1 MDESGEGRLFA
12 RFEKHA
18 EFEDIQR
25 SLLALDLT
33 VVPTAE
39 ESKEETV
46 KLQQLSN
53 ILDEYQEQS
62 YLLDPYLEALVV
74 PVVDSLKSHANV
86 SISHPST
93 TFSPE
98 RVRRVAL
105 LLYGYIKCRGYK
117 TIIRFL
123 PHEIADLSIALS
135 YMQNANTLVVEVD
148 QWALRYTF
156 LLWLSLIC
164 MLPFDLAQFD
174 EIEGG
179 NQTALSI
186 EHIGKRFLSNAGLER
201 EGAAIM
207 LSRLYMRKDTLA
219 IFRLYLSWCKDTIRE
234 SKDPF
239 MVIGLLQVLCEI
251 LKSGSVSQIEQA
263 LPDVLAIA
271 ATLEEESTLI
281 GNTVVKKYKTKLV
294 SRVALRILPA
304 RSARGTDNE
313 DGFDVP
319 DSIEIVLEQLFQSLQ
334 DKDTVVRWSAAKGI
348 ARISD
353 RLPTD
358 FAEQVLDTIMG
369 LFSIHSVAAASIYD
383 LPAIA
388 ECTWHGSSLAC
399 AEMARRGLISSEK
412 LPGLLNWLSK
422 ALYFDLRKGAHSIG
436 SNVRDAAA
444 YVIWALA
451 RSKNPSELAPHAEK
465 LARQLVTVSLY
476 DREIHIRRAAS
487 AAFQEHVGRTGL
499 FPHGIDILRKT
510 DFYAVGIRRNAFLV
524 AAPQVAEH
532 SEYRRYL
539 FDHLLDVP
547 LRHWDANMRQLAS
560 QSLRL
565 ICLLDLGELGPQ
577 VCTRAANLLESPD
590 NTDIHGGLL
599 ALTELS
605 IACRDRASSEVER
618 EQQMRD
624 IFKYLAIVPH
634 AVLVGSR
641 NEIVTAAACQLIART
656 VTLAEISMGPS
667 TSVPKWRQVVDFG
680 LKHRRL
686 PVQEAAAM
694 AMASISKLVDCFA
707 TVTRLIRELRS
718 GSFSSQQSLGRVL
731 GVIDYDSFPKCLPDS
746 ISCLLECARP
756 SPKALSANVEARRNC
771 YLAMPQII
779 ENVIPHFNDHM
790 SPEVFASLFDALLSG
805 LEDYTIDERG
815 DVGSWIRMACVR
827 GLTSVSEI
835 LISNARTIIRFDD
848 YLTPSKYHLAVIGI
862 LKQGVERLDN
872 VRQDAGECILR
883 LLRLPLPDVKD
894 AERWQLP
901 SCGLL
906 VELFAS
912 GTDSV
917 SWSDGHWLFPRAVRL
932 LEIEEYRQPVLK
944 GLVISLGSKTDSI
957 HRPVSTSLSAYARSL
972 PASGTTDAYDLVTFA
987 KDLIKYAQANLNSNN
1002 IIIPVLQTFNVLLEA
1017 GALEKLSSDDSGIR
1031 SLDSLHL
1038 MASRHVDRLKSVQRV
1053 HESMKIV
1060 VNLLA
1065 FDAIFERCITSL
1077 PSFLAHRF
1085 PTIRSDVAEFLYL
1098 KIQSMDLNRD
1108 TEEVEELL
1116 LETEWTSSDIEAV
1129 RQNAQR
1135 IVNLFKGEL

>member
-1 MDESGEGRLFA
+1 MDESGEGRLYA
-12 RFEKHA
+12 RFEKYA

-62 YLLDPYLEALVV
+62 YLLDPYLEGLVV

-86 SISHPST
+86 SISHPSASI
-93 TFSPE
+93 SPE
-98 RVRRVAL
+98 RVQRVAL

-174 EIEGG
+174 EVEGG

-186 EHIGKRFLSNAGLER
+186 EHIGKGFLSNAGLER

-207 LSRLYMRKDTLA
+207 LSRLYMRKDTLT

-239 MVIGLLQVLCEI
+239 TVIGLLQVLCEV
-251 LKSGSVSQIEQA
+251 LKSGSVGQVEQA

-271 ATLEEESTLI
+271 ATLEGESTLI
-281 GNTVVKKYKTKLV
+281 VNTVVRKYKTKLV

-304 RSARGTDNE
+304 RSARRTDSE
-313 DGFDVP
+313 DSIDVP

-358 FAEQVLDTIMG
+358 FADQVVDTIMG

-399 AEMARRGLISSEK
+399 AEVARRGLISSEK
-412 LPGLLNWLSK
+412 LPELLNWLSK

-499 FPHGIDILRKT
+499 FPHGIDVLRKT

-532 SEYRRYL
+532 PEYRRYL

-577 VCTRAANLLESPD
+577 VCSRAAKLLESPD

-641 NEIVTAAACQLIART
+641 NEIVTAAACQLIAST

-680 LKHRRL
+680 LKHRRV

-707 TVTRLIRELRS
+707 TVTR
-718 GSFSSQQSLGRVL
+718 
-731 GVIDYDSFPKCLPDS
+731 
-746 ISCLLECARP
+746 
-756 SPKALSANVEARRNC
+756 
-771 YLAMPQII
+771 
-779 ENVIPHFNDHM
+779 
-790 SPEVFASLFDALLSG
+790 
-805 LEDYTIDERG
+805 
-815 DVGSWIRMACVR
+815 
-827 GLTSVSEI
+827 
-835 LISNARTIIRFDD
+835 
-848 YLTPSKYHLAVIGI
+848 
-862 LKQGVERLDN
+862 
-872 VRQDAGECILR
+872 
-883 LLRLPLPDVKD
+883 
-894 AERWQLP
+894 
-901 SCGLL
+901 
-906 VELFAS
+906 
-912 GTDSV
+912 
-917 SWSDGHWLFPRAVRL
+917 
-932 LEIEEYRQPVLK
+932 
-944 GLVISLGSKTDSI
+944 
-957 HRPVSTSLSAYARSL
+957 
-972 PASGTTDAYDLVTFA
+972 
-987 KDLIKYAQANLNSNN
+987 
-1002 IIIPVLQTFNVLLEA
+1002 
-1017 GALEKLSSDDSGIR
+1017 
-1031 SLDSLHL
+1031 
-1038 MASRHVDRLKSVQRV
+1038 
-1053 HESMKIV
+1053 
-1060 VNLLA
+1060 
-1065 FDAIFERCITSL
+1065 
-1077 PSFLAHRF
+1077 
-1085 PTIRSDVAEFLYL
+1085 
-1098 KIQSMDLNRD
+1098 
-1108 TEEVEELL
+1108 
-1116 LETEWTSSDIEAV
+1116 
-1129 RQNAQR
+1129 
-1135 IVNLFKGEL
+1135 

>member
-12 RFEKHA
+12 RFEKYA

-39 ESKEETV
+39 ESKAETV
-46 KLQQLSN
+46 KLQHLSN

-62 YLLDPYLEALVV
+62 YLLDPYLEGLVV

-93 TFSPE
+93 SFSPE
-98 RVRRVAL
+98 RVQRVAL
-105 LLYGYIKCRGYK
+105 LLYGYVKCRGYK

-135 YMQNANTLVVEVD
+135 YMQNANTLVVGVD

-174 EIEGG
+174 EFEGG

-186 EHIGKRFLSNAGLER
+186 ELVGKRFLSNAGLER

-207 LSRLYMRKDTLA
+207 LSRLYTRKDTLT
-219 IFRLYLSWCKDTIRE
+219 IFRLYLSWCTDTIRE

-239 MVIGLLQVLCEI
+239 TVIGLLQVLCEV
-251 LKSGSVSQIEQA
+251 LKSGSVGQVEQS

-271 ATLEEESTLI
+271 ATLEGESTLI
-281 GNTVVKKYKTKLV
+281 ANTVVRKYKTKLV

-304 RSARGTDNE
+304 RSARGTDSE
-313 DGFDVP
+313 DGIDVP
-319 DSIEIVLEQLFQSLQ
+319 DSIEVVLEQLFQSLQ

-358 FAEQVLDTIMG
+358 FADQVLDTIMG

-412 LPGLLNWLSK
+412 LPELLNWLSK

-451 RSKNPSELAPHAEK
+451 RSKNPNELAPHAEK
-465 LARQLVTVSLY
+465 VARQLVTVSLY

-499 FPHGIDILRKT
+499 FPHGIDVLRKT

-532 SEYRRYL
+532 PEYRQYL

-547 LRHWDANMRQLAS
+547 MRHWDANMRQLAS

-565 ICLLDLGELGPQ
+565 ICLLDLKELGPQ
-577 VCTRAANLLESPD
+577 VCTRAAKLLESPD

-641 NEIVTAAACQLIART
+641 NEIVTAAACQLIAST

-680 LKHRRL
+680 LKHRRV

-694 AMASISKLVDCFA
+694 AMASISKLVDCF
-707 TVTRLIRELRS
+707 TTLRS

-746 ISCLLECARP
+746 ISCLLD
-756 SPKALSANVEARRNC
+756 SNVEARRNC
-771 YLAMPQII
+771 YFAMPQII
-779 ENVIPHFNDHM
+779 QNIVPHLSDHM
-790 SPEVFASLFDALLSG
+790 SPEVFVSLFDALLNG

-835 LISNARTIIRFDD
+835 LISNARTIKRFDD

-912 GTDSV
+912 GTESV

-972 PASGTTDAYDLVTFA
+972 PANGPTDAYDLVTFA
-987 KDLIKYAQANLNSNN
+987 NDLIKYAQANLTSNN
-1002 IIIPVLQTFNVLLEA
+1002 IIIPVLQTFSVLLEA

-1031 SLDSLHL
+1031 SLDRLHL
-1038 MASRHVDRLKSVQRV
+1038 LASRHVDRLKSVQRI

-1065 FDAIFERCITSL
+1065 FDTMFERCIISL

-1085 PTIRSDVAEFLYL
+1085 PTIRSDAAEFLYL

-1116 LETEWTSSDIEAV
+1116 LETEWTSSNIEAV

-1135 IVNLFKGEL
+1135 IADLFKGEL

>member
-12 RFEKHA
+12 RFEKYA
-18 EFEDIQR
+18 EFADIQR
-25 SLLALDLT
+25 SLLSLDLT
-33 VVPTAE
+33 VMPTAE

-46 KLQQLSN
+46 KLQRLSD

-62 YLLDPYLEALVV
+62 YLLDPYLEGLVV
-74 PVVDSLKSHANV
+74 PVVDRLKSHAHV
-86 SISHPST
+86 SASHPST
-93 TFSPE
+93 VFSTE
-98 RVRRVAL
+98 RVQRVAL

-135 YMQNANTLVVEVD
+135 YMQNANTLVVETD

-174 EIEGG
+174 EVEGG

-186 EHIGKRFLSNAGLER
+186 EHIGKGFMSNAGLER

-207 LSRLYMRKDTLA
+207 LSRLYMRKDTLT
-219 IFRLYLSWCKDTIRE
+219 IFRLYLSWCKDTILE

-239 MVIGLLQVLCEI
+239 TVIGLLQVLCEV
-251 LKSGSVSQIEQA
+251 LKSGSVGQVEMA
-263 LPDVLAIA
+263 LPDVLIIA
-271 ATLEEESTLI
+271 ATLEGESTLFA
-281 GNTVVKKYKTKLV
+281 NTVVRKYKTKLV

-304 RSARGTDNE
+304 RSARGTDSQ
-313 DGFDVP
+313 GGMDVP

-358 FAEQVLDTIMG
+358 FADQVLDTIMG
-369 LFSIHSVAAASIYD
+369 LFTIHSVAAASIYD

-388 ECTWHGSSLAC
+388 EGTWHGSSLAC
-399 AEMARRGLISSEK
+399 AEMARRGLVSSEK
-412 LPGLLNWLSK
+412 LPELLNWLSK

-499 FPHGIDILRKT
+499 FPHGIDVLRKT
-510 DFYAVGIRRNAFLV
+510 DFYAVGIRRNSFLV

-532 SEYRRYL
+532 PEYRRYL

-565 ICLLDLGELGPQ
+565 ICLLDLSGLGPQ
-577 VCTRAANLLESPD
+577 VCSRAAKLLESPD

-618 EQQMRD
+618 EQQMRN

-634 AVLVGSR
+634 TVLVGSR
-641 NEIVTAAACQLIART
+641 NEIVTAAACQLIAST
-656 VTLAEISMGPS
+656 VTLAEIRMGPNR
-667 TSVPKWRQVVDFG
+667 SVPKWRQVIDFG
-680 LKHRRL
+680 LKHRRV

-694 AMASISKLVDCFA
+694 AMASI
-707 TVTRLIRELRS
+707 
-718 GSFSSQQSLGRVL
+718 
-731 GVIDYDSFPKCLPDS
+731 
-746 ISCLLECARP
+746 
-756 SPKALSANVEARRNC
+756 N
-771 YLAMPQII
+771 
-779 ENVIPHFNDHM
+779 M
-790 SPEVFASLFDALLSG
+790 SPEVFASLFDALLGG

-827 GLTSVSEI
+827 GLTSVSQI
-835 LISNARTIIRFDD
+835 LFSNARTIICFDD
-848 YLTPSKYHLAVIGI
+848 YLPPSKYHLAVIGI

-883 LLRLPLPDVKD
+883 LLRLPLPDVKG

-912 GTDSV
+912 GTESV

-932 LEIEEYRQPVLK
+932 LEIEEYRQPVLT
-944 GLVISLGSKTDSI
+944 GLVMSLGSKTDSI
-957 HRPVSTSLSAYARSL
+957 HRPVSTSLSAYAQSL
-972 PASGTTDAYDLVTFA
+972 PASGQTDAYDLVTFA
-987 KDLIKYAQANLNSNN
+987 NGLIKYAKANLGSNN
-1002 IIIPVLQTFNVLLEA
+1002 IVVPVLQTFNVLLEA
-1017 GALEKLSSDDSGIR
+1017 GALERLSSDDSGIK
-1031 SLDSLHL
+1031 SLDNLHL
-1038 MASRHVDRLKSVQRV
+1038 MASRHVDRLKSIQRI

-1065 FDAIFERCITSL
+1065 FDVMFERCITSL
-1077 PSFLAHRF
+1077 PSLLAHRF
-1085 PTIRSDVAEFLYL
+1085 PTIRSDAAEFLYL

-1116 LETEWTSSDIEAV
+1116 LETEWCAINNRFRVIIDVQTS
-1129 RQNAQR
+1129 
-1135 IVNLFKGEL
+1135 

>member
-1 MDESGEGRLFA
+1 MDGSGEGKLFA

-18 EFEDIQR
+18 EFADIQQ

-39 ESKEETV
+39 ESKEEIV
-46 KLQQLSN
+46 LLQKLSD

-62 YLLDPYLEALVV
+62 YLLDPYFEGLVV

-86 SISHPST
+86 SISDCSIV
-93 TFSPE
+93 FSSE
-98 RVRRVAL
+98 RVQRVAL
-105 LLYGYIKCRGYK
+105 LLYRYIKCRGYK
-117 TIIRFL
+117 TITRFL
-123 PHEIADLSIALS
+123 PHEIADLSIALT
-135 YMQNANTLVVEVD
+135 YMQNANSLVVEVD

-174 EIEGG
+174 VVEGG
-179 NQTALSI
+179 NHTALSI
-186 EHIGKRFLSNAGLER
+186 EHIGKEFLSKAGLER

-207 LSRLYMRKDTLA
+207 LSRLYMRKDTLT
-219 IFRLYLSWCKDTIRE
+219 IFRLYLSWCKETIRE
-234 SKDPF
+234 SKNPF
-239 MVIGLLQVLCEI
+239 TVIGLLQVLCEV
-251 LKSGSVSQIEQA
+251 LKSGSVGQIEMA

-271 ATLEEESTLI
+271 ATVEGESALFA
-281 GNTVVKKYKTKLV
+281 NTVVRKYKTKLV

-304 RSARGTDNE
+304 RSAGGTDSQDSIE
-313 DGFDVP
+313 VP
-319 DSIEIVLEQLFQSLQ
+319 DSIEVMLEQLFQSLQ
-334 DKDTVVRWSAAKGI
+334 DKDTIVRWSAAKGI

-358 FAEQVLDTIMG
+358 FADQVLDTIMG
-369 LFSIHSVAAASIYD
+369 LFSIHSVVAASIYD

-388 ECTWHGSSLAC
+388 ESTWHGSSLAC
-399 AEMARRGLISSEK
+399 AEMARRGLISSER
-412 LPGLLNWLSK
+412 LPELLNWLSK

-444 YVIWALA
+444 YVFWALA
-451 RSKNPSELAPHAEK
+451 RSKNPNELAPHAEE

-499 FPHGIDILRKT
+499 FPHGIDVLRKT

-524 AAPQVAEH
+524 AAPQVADH
-532 SEYRRYL
+532 PEYRRYL
-539 FDHLLDVP
+539 FDHVLDVP
-547 LRHWDANMRQLAS
+547 LRHWDVNLRQLAS

-565 ICLLDLGELGPQ
+565 ICLLDLSGLGPQ
-577 VCTRAANLLESPD
+577 VCSRAAKLLESPD
-590 NTDIHGGLL
+590 GTDIHGGLL

-641 NEIVTAAACQLIART
+641 NETVTAAACHLIAST
-656 VTLAEISMGPS
+656 VTLTEISMGPN

-680 LKHRRL
+680 LKHRRVS
-686 PVQEAAAM
+686 VQEAAAM

-707 TVTRLIRELRS
+707 TVTRLIRELRF

-746 ISCLLECARP
+746 IGCLLECARP
-756 SPKALSANVEARRNC
+756 SRDAFSTNVEARRNC
-771 YLAMPQII
+771 YLAIPQIVQ
-779 ENVIPHFNDHM
+779 NVLLHLNDHM
-790 SPEVFASLFDALLSG
+790 SPEVFTSLFDALLGG

-835 LISNARTIIRFDD
+835 LISNASTINRFDD
-848 YLTPSKYHLAVIGI
+848 YLPPSKYHLAVIGI

-883 LLRLPLPDVKD
+883 LLRLPVPDVKD
-894 AERWQLP
+894 SERWQLP

-912 GTDSV
+912 GTESV
-917 SWSDGHWLFPRAVRL
+917 GWSDGYWLFPRAVRL
-932 LEIEEYRQPVLK
+932 LEIEEYRQPVLT
-944 GLVISLGSKTDSI
+944 GLIMSLGSKTDNI
-957 HRPVSTSLSAYARSL
+957 HRPVSTSLSTYARSL
-972 PASGTTDAYDLVTFA
+972 PASGPTEAYDLVTLA
-987 KDLIKYAQANLNSNN
+987 NDLIKYAKANISSNN
-1002 IIIPVLQTFNVLLEA
+1002 IIVPVLQTVNVLLEA
-1017 GALEKLSSDDSGIR
+1017 GALEKLSSDDSGIK

-1038 MASRHVDRLKSVQRV
+1038 MASRHIDRLKSVQRI

-1065 FDAIFERCITSL
+1065 FDVMFERCITSL

-1085 PTIRSDVAEFLYL
+1085 PTIRSDAAELLYL
-1098 KIQSMDLNRD
+1098 KVQSMDLNKD

-1116 LETEWTSSDIEAV
+1116 LETEWSSSDIKAV
-1129 RQNAQR
+1129 CEKAQH
-1135 IVNLFKGEL
+1135 IVESFKGEI